1 MAIKDFIGRG
11 WLFPLRFSPSSGGV
25 AKDRGEGSQQ
35 RLNRIR
41 MSLQQ
46 IIGVKRGEMFMQRKF
61 GSGVRGL
68 IFQMDTFNLK
78 QRVEFAV
85 TRAINDRQFGEKRI
99 FLNQMAISVDR
110 ATAIANI
117 IMNVVLRSSNVA
129 GNLVLPFYTSDA
141 DRDSVNQILS
151 E

>member
-1 MAIKDFIGRG
+1 
-11 WLFPLRFSPSSGGV
+11 
-25 AKDRGEGSQQ
+25 
-35 RLNRIR
+35 

-68 IFQMDTFNLK
+68 IFQMDTLNLQ
-78 QRVEFAV
+78 QRIEFAV
-85 TRAINDRQFGEKRI
+85 TRAINERQFGEKRVFI
-99 FLNQMAISVDR
+99 NQMAVTVERSR
-110 ATAIANI
+110 AVATI
-117 IMNVVLRSSNVA
+117 ILNVVLRSSNVE
-129 GNLVLPFYTSDA
+129 GNLVLPFYTSEA